1 MYLNKSTCGWIAAV
15 CFAVAPNLAPA
26 QNVPSVAEL
35 IAGLEQKLEANP
47 TDMKGWVLLGR
58 SYHHLQNWQK
68 AEEAFGKARAL
79 GYQGDMPE
87 LPKVKSKY
95 NATHP
100 LLRRKEENLQIL
112 QPLLKDG
119 SVARGS

>member
-1 MYLNKSTCGWIAAV
+1 MFLTKSTRAWIVAV
-15 CFAVAPNLAPA
+15 CLTIAPNLAPA

-35 IAGLEQKLEANP
+35 IEGLEQKLEGNP

-68 AEEAFGKARAL
+68 AEEAFNKAREL
-79 GYQGDMPE
+79 GYQGDTPK
-87 LPKVKSKY
+87 LPNVKSKY
-95 NATHP
+95 SSTHP

-112 QPLLKDG
+112 QPLLKND

>member
-1 MYLNKSTCGWIAAV
+1 MFLTKSTRAWIVAV
-15 CFAVAPNLAPA
+15 CLTIAPNLAPA

-35 IAGLEQKLEANP
+35 IEGLEQKLEGNP

-68 AEEAFGKARAL
+68 AEEAFNKAREL
-79 GYQGDMPE
+79 GYQGDTPK
-87 LPKVKSKY
+87 LPNVKSKY
-95 NATHP
+95 SSTHP

-112 QPLLKDG
+112 QPLLKND
-119 SVARGS
+119 SVALGS

>member
-1 MYLNKSTCGWIAAV
+1 MVLTKSTCGWIVAV
-15 CFAVAPNLAPA
+15 CIAIVPNLTLA

-68 AEEAFGKARAL
+68 AEEAFSKARKL
-79 GYQGDMPE
+79 GYQGDMPK
-87 LPKVKSKY
+87 LPNLKSKY
-95 NATHP
+95 NSTHP

-112 QPLLKDG
+112 QPLLKNDTA
-119 SVARGS
+119 ARGS